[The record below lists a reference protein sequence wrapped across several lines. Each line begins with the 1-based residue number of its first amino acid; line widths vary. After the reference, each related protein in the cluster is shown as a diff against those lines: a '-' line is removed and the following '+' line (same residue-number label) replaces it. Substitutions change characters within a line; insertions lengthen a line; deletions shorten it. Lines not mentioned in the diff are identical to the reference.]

1 MKTNKRIFAGIL
13 FFFAAVLAFAEPP
26 EGSMRRFGIF
36 IGSNNGGKER
46 VMLHYA
52 ISDAQAMSKVFKEMG
67 GIADGDSIL
76 LVEPTIREVNNRID
90 ALREQ
95 VLRSRGVYKR
105 TEIVFYYSGHSDEE
119 GLLLNRERY
128 PYRDLRS
135 RINNI
140 PSDMRI
146 VILDSCASGAFTRI
160 KGGSK
165 TQPFLV
171 DSSLS
176 AEGYAFLTSSSAD
189 EASQESDRIRASYFT
204 HSLVSGL
211 RGAADSVGDGRVTL
225 NELYRFAYTATMAM
239 TETSMY
245 GAQHP
250 SYDIQVNGT
259 GDVVLTDIKETS
271 AALAFDEKI
280 TGRLSIRDSS
290 DHLIAEINKTA
301 ARPLELGLEP
311 GSYRITLQQGEILS
325 RAQVT
330 LVEGKRALVA
340 QKDFTVIS
348 GTPARLRGDGEEEKD
363 GEEDEAEMETPQERN
378 TLYTFFYNNV
388 SEPFPFPLFGFV
400 NIARGNHR
408 GAQFGFINRNT
419 GTFEGIQGSFVNT
432 AGGDTR
438 GVQAGFIN
446 TVVGNIQGAQ
456 FGFTNTAA
464 GNIQGA
470 QFGFINTDAGN
481 LKGAQFGFVNT
492 AAGDTR
498 GAQYGFVNTTSA
510 FNGAQFGFV
519 NIAAK
524 ESRGIQAGFV
534 NTSAQKVNG
543 VQIGFINY
551 SDSIENGVPL
561 GFISIV
567 RHGGY
572 RAVEYSFSEFY
583 PVTMGFKL
591 GVEKLYTSFYV
602 GYNPFTEFGREH
614 PAFGLGLGSIF
625 SITNV
630 FFFNPEINAMSA
642 FSREKGSAQLQSI
655 VPLFGFRLGKHFSV
669 TAGPSV
675 SLASSFNEA
684 EAPEP
689 LFSIMKYTFNKT
701 HDIMEHSVDASY
713 SIVVGARAGVR
724 VSF

>member
-1 MKTNKRIFAGIL
+1 MKTNKRIFAGIII
-13 FFFAAVLAFAEPP
+13 FFAAAYVFAAPP
-26 EGSMRRFGIF
+26 ESSMRRFGIF
-36 IGSNNGGKER
+36 IGSNNGGRDR
-46 VMLHYA
+46 VTLRYA
-52 ISDAQAMSKVFKEMG
+52 ISDAQAMSKVFNEMG
-67 GIADGDSIL
+67 GILEGDSIL
-76 LVEPTIREVNNRID
+76 LVEPSIREVNARID

-128 PYRDLRS
+128 SYRELRN

-311 GSYRITLQQGEILS
+311 GSYRITLQQGETLS

-340 QKDFTVIS
+340 QKDFTAIS
-348 GTPARLRGDGEEEKD
+348 GTPARLRGDEEEKT
-363 GEEDEAEMETPQERN
+363 EERTPEQTN
-378 TLYTFFYNNV
+378 QLYTFFYNNV

-400 NIARGNHR
+400 NIHRENYR
-408 GAQFGFINRNT
+408 GAQFGFFNRNT
-419 GTFEGIQGSFVNT
+419 GTLSGSQLGFVNT
-432 AGGDTR
+432 VEGDTR

-446 TVVGNIQGAQ
+446 TTVGDI
-456 FGFTNTAA
+456 
-464 GNIQGA
+464 
-470 QFGFINTDAGN
+470 
-481 LKGAQFGFVNT
+481 KGAQFGFVNT
-492 AAGDTR
+492 AADDLL
-498 GAQYGFVNTTSA
+498 GAQFGFVNTAAGNTKGGQHGFVNTTSA
-510 FNGAQFGFV
+510 FTGAQVGFV
-519 NIAAK
+519 NTTAK
-524 ESRGIQAGFV
+524 ESCGIQAGFV
-534 NTSAQKVNG
+534 NISAQKITG
-543 VQIGFINY
+543 VQIGFVNY
-551 SDSIENGVPL
+551 ADSVENGVPV

-567 RHGGY
+567 KHGGY
-572 RAVEYSFSEFY
+572 RAVEASFSEFY
-583 PVTMGFKL
+583 PVTMGFKI
-591 GVEKLYTSFYV
+591 GVEKLYTSFFV
-602 GYNPFTEFGREH
+602 GYNSFEELDPEDL
-614 PAFGLGLGSIF
+614 AFGLGLGSIF
-625 SITNV
+625 PITDA
-630 FFFNPEINAMSA
+630 FFFNPELNALTA
-642 FSREKGSAQLQSI
+642 FSWGKGNGQVYSI

-669 TAGPSV
+669 AAGPSI
-675 SLASSFNEA
+675 SLASSFDDA

-689 LFSIMKYTFNKT
+689 LFGVMYTANTTHNIM
-701 HDIMEHSVDASY
+701 DHSVDATY
-713 SIVVGARAGVR
+713 KIVVGARAGVR